1 MTGLWSRSWGRAFP
15 IGFWGHTWPWWWLRS
30 WRKRGLWTM
39 VCASPAGRL
48 GLPVWRLGAVALGAL
63 LGSAVLT
70 CTELSHAYWMYGGLS
85 ELGRVLQ
92 SVSSF
97 QDFTYPMTIGSF
109 WLLYLLLRA
118 LGAFLLGLTLWFL
131 QEAIADR
138 RLVGAV
144 WVLVL
149 GGEYALYRRLPGTA
163 LLQKVNL
170 FSCLH
175 LRALVTGYC
184 NLNLFG
190 HPVGQLPL
198 VLWAGLLLGALMLP
212 GIGCIYRFRKPVSGY
227 GWVNR
232 LLDRVRSP
240 LPEEIREQ
248 ACGSHTVYIIVPKDC
263 HCLSPLQGKG
273 NSSLGCGH
281 IRHQKR
287 VWQRAVTI

>member
-1 MTGLWSRSWGRAFP
+1 MKTEQFLKAHQGESLEELQTQLDRILESPNCSLSDRMSYGLLRNQVEYLLSFPGRLAEIQAQAEHMSSVSIFAGSP
-15 IGFWGHTWPWWWLRS
+15 YSQANIRKTAADYRRLEGAEVTLGHDRAVEQVMGASLSDWLWGHTWPWWWLRS
-30 WRKRGLWTM
+30 WRNGSGACGTM

-63 LGSAVLT
+63 LSSAVLT

-109 WLLYLLLRA
+109 WPLFTCFCGA

-163 LLQKVNL
+163 LLQK
-170 FSCLH
+170 
-175 LRALVTGYC
+175 
-184 NLNLFG
+184 
-190 HPVGQLPL
+190 GQSVFLP
-198 VLWAGLLLGALMLP
+198 P
-212 GIGCIYRFRKPVSGY
+212 SPCSRD
-227 GWVNR
+227 R
-232 LLDRVRSP
+232 LL
-240 LPEEIREQ
+240 
-248 ACGSHTVYIIVPKDC
+248 
-263 HCLSPLQGKG
+263 
-273 NSSLGCGH
+273 
-281 IRHQKR
+281 
-287 VWQRAVTI
+287 

>member
-1 MTGLWSRSWGRAFP
+1 MTGLWSRSWGEPFRLALGAYMALVVASF
-15 IGFWGHTWPWWWLRS
+15 LEE
-30 WRKRGLWTM
+30 RKRGLWTM

-138 RLVGAV
+138 RLVGVV

-149 GGEYALYRRLPGTA
+149 GGNMPCTA
-163 LLQKVNL
+163 DCRGRHCYKRSIC
-170 FSCLH
+170 FPASI
-175 LRALVTGYC
+175 
-184 NLNLFG
+184 
-190 HPVGQLPL
+190 PV
-198 VLWAGLLLGALMLP
+198 
-212 GIGCIYRFRKPVSGY
+212 
-227 GWVNR
+227 
-232 LLDRVRSP
+232 
-240 LPEEIREQ
+240 
-248 ACGSHTVYIIVPKDC
+248 
-263 HCLSPLQGKG
+263 LS
-273 NSSLGCGH
+273 
-281 IRHQKR
+281 
-287 VWQRAVTI
+287 